1 MYNNFL
7 KKNTSLFE
15 FIVTGISTLLN
26 SILSFVV
33 GVIIARNLQPDM
45 YGFFASTLA
54 TVTLF
59 FSFSHLGIA
68 QFWLKKAGKFGWRVR
83 NLFHPSILI
92 VLKSTSLSILILI
105 LIGTL
110 VSHNNSERFVTILLS
125 FHLIGLTTVELLVAK
140 YQLEQKYDRLA
151 LFQLV
156 PNLLRFL
163 FILVIFYVFN
173 HISIFTIA
181 LIYFIVSI
189 ISPIIFLK
197 DFNDL
202 SHGKIDF
209 KNHYDKNESNLKLS
223 KKQIINSSIPFALAG
238 FFHFIYYQSDII
250 LVKYLSSN
258 SQAGYYSS
266 AVLIFSSIMLIPTV
280 IYQKYLMPKIHFW
293 FNYDK
298 SFFVNFFKKFSLYMF
313 IIGTMFFLLVY
324 FNAEKIILFVFGK
337 NYFDSIHLIKLLSI
351 SLPISFLSANL
362 GATLVTGKTIRKKAR
377 IMGFIAIT
385 NILLNLILIPFFDAQ
400 GAAYAT
406 LICNVLLFIIYFFES
421 NKLMSIE
428 KSNGKSQY
436 NLK

>member
-1 MYNNFL
+1 MYNNIF
-7 KKNTSLFE
+7 KKYTSLFE
-15 FIVTGISTLLN
+15 FIVMGMSTLLN
-26 SILSFVV
+26 STLSFIV
-33 GVIIARNLQPDM
+33 GIIIARNLQPDT

-68 QFWLKKAGKFGWRVR
+68 QFWLKKTGKFGWRVR
-83 NLFHPSILI
+83 NLFYPSMLI
-92 VLKSTSLSILILI
+92 VLKSMFLSILTII
-105 LIGTL
+105 LIGVF
-110 VSHNNSERFVTILLS
+110 VSHNDSEKFATILLS

-140 YQLEQKYDRLA
+140 YQLEQKYDRIA

-156 PNLLRFL
+156 PNLIRLI

-173 HISIFTIA
+173 HISILTIA
-181 LIYFIVSI
+181 CTYFIVSI
-189 ISPIIFLK
+189 ITPIIFWK
-197 DFNDL
+197 DFANL
-202 SHGKIDF
+202 SYGKIDL
-209 KNHYDKNESNLKLS
+209 KNHHDKNESQLKLS
-223 KKQIINSSIPFALAG
+223 QKQIIKSSVPFALAG

-258 SQAGYYSS
+258 SQAGYYSG

-293 FNYDK
+293 FNHDK
-298 SFFVNFFKKFSLYMF
+298 SFFVNFFKKSSVYMF

-362 GATLVTGKTIRKKAR
+362 GATLVTDKTIRKKAK

-385 NILLNLILIPFFDAQ
+385 NIFLNLMLIPSFDAK

-406 LICNVLLFIIYFFES
+406 LICNVLLFVFYFLES
-421 NKLMSIE
+421 NKFMLSE
-428 KSNGKSQY
+428 R
-436 NLK
+436 